1 MAILEHPNQGSVVTV
16 DYSTGGFKE
25 PEMVKKRLAVVLSP
39 KIRLR
44 HHLCTIVPLSLSDP
58 DPVMPYHCQ
67 IEIPFKMPKEWGNME
82 RWVKGDMVNSVGF
95 HRLNLLRL
103 GKDKYGV
110 RIYQHETLSAELFT
124 KVRRCVLHGMGLST
138 LTKHLK

>member
-1 MAILEHPNQGSVVTV
+1 MTIAEHPHQGSLVVA

-25 PEMVKKRLAVVLSP
+25 PEMVKKRLAIVLSP
-39 KIRLR
+39 KIKSR
-44 HHLCTIVPLSLSDP
+44 HKLCTIVPLSLSEP
-58 DPVMPYHCQ
+58 EPVMPYHCQ
-67 IEIPFKMPKEWGNME
+67 IDVPFKLPREWGNME

-103 GKDKYGV
+103 GKDACGV
-110 RIYQHETLSAELFT
+110 RIYQYETLPPELFI